1 MGKTG
6 TTNNYRDAL
15 FLGSTY
21 GPNGIT
27 VAVRIGFD
35 DNRSLGETGGRAALP
50 IFREVMLKTY
60 QAKLVGPVPFF
71 PANME
76 SNIADYLN
84 GNSPPKEV
92 ARLFNSPHA
101 GDTEENR
108 ARLCRA
114 PETLPPTNVCELPL
128 TPLPVVYQRR
138 DERGKIVFSNE

>member
-1 MGKTG
+1 
-6 TTNNYRDAL
+6 
-15 FLGSTY
+15 
-21 GPNGIT
+21 

-84 GNSPPKEV
+84 GNSAPREV
-92 ARLFNSPHA
+92 ARLFNSQRA
-101 GDTEENR
+101 GEPEEDR
-108 ARLCRA
+108 VRPCRA
-114 PETLPPTNVCELPL
+114 AASLPATNGCEQRLV
-128 TPLPVVYQRR
+128 PLPVVYQRR
-138 DERGKIVFSNE
+138 DERGKIVFTNE